1 MCVAMPGE
9 VVEINGTKATVSF
22 DGNLIEVEAGL
33 VKVKIGDFVLV
44 HAGCVIQVISEF
56 DKEML
61 LDLISE
67 IENA

>member
-9 VVEINGTKATVSF
+9 VIDMNNTKATVNFS
-22 DGNLIEVEAGL
+22 GNLIEVEAGL

-44 HAGCVIQVISEF
+44 HAGCVIQIISEF
-56 DKEML
+56 DKDML
-61 LDLISE
+61 LELISE

>member
-1 MCVAMPGE
+1 MCVAMPSE
-9 VVEINGTKATVSF
+9 VVKMNNTKATVNFS
-22 DGNLIEVEAGL
+22 GNLIEVEAGL

-44 HAGCVIQVISEF
+44 HAGCVIQIISEF
-56 DKEML
+56 DKDML

>member
-9 VVEINGTKATVSF
+9 VVGINKTKATVNFS
-22 DGNLIEVEAGL
+22 GNLIEVEAGL
-33 VKVKIGDFVLV
+33 VKVKIGDYVLV
-44 HAGCVIQVISEF
+44 HAGCVIQIISEF
-56 DKEML
+56 DNEML

>member
-9 VVEINGTKATVSF
+9 VVKLNGTKATVSF
-22 DGNLIEVEAGL
+22 DGNVIEVEAGL

-44 HAGCVIQVISEF
+44 HAGCVIQVISDF
-56 DKEML
+56 DKDML